1 MELGVVGVDQRSG
14 MKRKG
19 SGLQW
24 GKSEEGG
31 AGRLG
36 AVQSRGEAGLPQP
49 PTLAF
54 VSVKDFQDS
63 SETKMMVDGQE

>member
-1 MELGVVGVDQRSG
+1 

-49 PTLAF
+49 HRAVRGR
-54 VSVKDFQDS
+54 VSRFS
-63 SETKMMVDGQE
+63 L

>member
-49 PTLAF
+49 HRAVRGR
-54 VSVKDFQDS
+54 VSRFS
-63 SETKMMVDGQE
+63 L